1 MAKVSVSATRRG
13 KKSVARRSTGLDYSS
28 ARNASCLSRRP
39 RSVALRR
46 HYRDPERNHRPQ
58 ATGQAAR
65 LDPALVSDALERA
78 RQFAPVLRSA
88 GMVGP
93 ERAVAEDA
101 DDLTRL
107 LAIFG
112 RHNPDD

>member
-1 MAKVSVSATRRG
+1 MHTWDL
-13 KKSVARRSTGLDYSS
+13 AR
-28 ARNASCLSRRP
+28 
-39 RSVALRR
+39 
-46 HYRDPERNHRPQ
+46 

-65 LDPALVSDALERA
+65 LDPASVSDALEPA

-88 GMVGP
+88 GMVSP

-112 RHNPDD
+112 RHNPND